1 MIHRNSK
8 LQEFSSFESL
18 TANGS
23 RLQFPV
29 SGKLQFPGN
38 SFPISGN
45 CSGNSCFYTIS
56 TVHALGRLD
65 CPMVRPM
72 VSMGMREQ
80 SLCSLGD
87 AWSSVLDLLAGFH
100 TLYQGE
106 TRPSSHHLLEP
117 RHHCRTRPLAWPD
130 HASSSRLGWLH
141 SLA

>member
-18 TANGS
+18 TTNGS
-23 RLQFPV
+23 RFQFPV
-29 SGKLQFPGN
+29 SGKLQFPGS

-45 CSGNSCFYTIS
+45 RLWKLMFHTIS

-65 CPMVRPM
+65 CLMVRPM

-80 SLCSLGD
+80 SLCWLGD

-106 TRPSSHHLLEP
+106 TMPSSHHLLEP
-117 RHHCRTRPLAWPD
+117 LPHCRKIPLPCSD
-130 HASSSRLGWLH
+130 HAFSLAVRWNH